1 MRDKKR
7 LTFLKQNS
15 GVSLVE
21 LIVVIS
27 IMAVLTG
34 LVVLSV
40 GIIPQNRVRACAR
53 ELVERFEN
61 TRTDSLA
68 YQDAKVKVYITSDGI
83 YADTVVNRS
92 GTDETKTE
100 KIGNASLELYCLTS
114 ADGAVETKLSS
125 DSGDYLIFSFNRS
138 SGGFKFLE
146 GKIGGADIADD
157 LYCKKL
163 KVSCGGYNREI
174 EMVPVTGKVTLK

>member
-53 ELVERFEN
+53 ELVERFELL
-61 TRTDSLA
+61 SALPELLWVPL
-68 YQDAKVKVYITSDGI
+68 QVSPCKVSVPL
-83 YADTVVNRS
+83 TVSHNRS
-92 GTDETKTE
+92 G
-100 KIGNASLELYCLTS
+100 
-114 ADGAVETKLSS
+114 
-125 DSGDYLIFSFNRS
+125 
-138 SGGFKFLE
+138 
-146 GKIGGADIADD
+146 
-157 LYCKKL
+157 
-163 KVSCGGYNREI
+163 
-174 EMVPVTGKVTLK
+174 